1 MQRSLLKHS
10 DKFGNFITNRISQRV
25 KKSERKKFYFKS
37 IFNQNGS
44 YCRRPR
50 WCNFCRSAIVGSCI
64 GQCADC
70 KICRGKPAVSAEFKT
85 RLAVQFAAELIAA
98 DQIHGCVLNVE
109 ILTKSIS
116 MRTRRAGE
124 CFEKKMKQFRSC
136 YPAH

>member
-10 DKFGNFITNRISQRV
+10 DKFGNFITNRISQWV
-25 KKSERKKFYFKS
+25 KKSERKIFKS

-44 YCRRPR
+44 YCRCTR
-50 WCNFCRSAIVGSCI
+50 WCNFRRSAVVWSCVGKR
-64 GQCADC
+64 ADC

-85 RLAVQFAAELIAA
+85 RLAVQFAAELISA

-109 ILTKSIS
+109 ILTKAIS
-116 MRTRRAGE
+116 TRTQRAGE